1 MGISDFLSRV
11 HPYQWRNGLIARR
24 NHAPLRSVLVP
35 IALVGFGGLA
45 AGVGWAY
52 STVLLRPARAVDVV
66 ALWPHGPEP
75 DSVGLPFEDVLIDGP
90 LGHYP
95 AWIVPGER
103 DTWVIAV
110 HGRGADR
117 REALRI
123 LPTLHA
129 LGLPT
134 VVLTYRNDEEAPPS
148 PDGYYH
154 LGESEWADLAAA
166 VRYARSRG
174 ARRVVLFG
182 WSMGAAIVGAYL
194 SSPER
199 DLLPVAGV
207 IWDSPVVDWRS
218 VLRQQARLR
227 RLPVWLADVACWWAT
242 ARAGIHF
249 DALDLVQHPPSA
261 RPPTL
266 ILHGA
271 HDDAVLPGSS
281 RDLAAVAGHLDWP
294 VRYQE
299 FDGAVHTAGWNAD
312 RAGYEAAVADF
323 LTSEVLVEQPT
334 R

>member
-1 MGISDFLSRV
+1 MLAPV
-11 HPYQWRNGLIARR
+11 GL
-24 NHAPLRSVLVP
+24 
-35 IALVGFGGLA
+35 GGLV
-45 AGVGWAY
+45 AGVGWFY
-52 STVLLRPARAVDVV
+52 STVLLRPARAVDVIQ
-66 ALWPHGPEP
+66 LWPHGPEP
-75 DSVGLPFEDVLIDGP
+75 DSVRVPFLDVVIDGP

-95 AWIVPGER
+95 AWLIPGGA

-117 REALRI
+117 REALRV

-129 LGLPT
+129 LALPT
-134 VVLTYRNDEEAPPS
+134 VVLTYRNDDEAPAS

-166 VRYARSRG
+166 VRYAAAHG

-194 SSPER
+194 SSPDR

-227 RLPVWLADVACWWAT
+227 RLPGWLADVACWWAT
-242 ARAGIHF
+242 ARTGVRF
-249 DALDLVQHPPSA
+249 DALDLVRNPPSV

-271 HDDAVLPGSS
+271 HDDAVLPDSS
-281 RDLAAVAGHLDWP
+281 REISAAGAGHSWP
-294 VRYQE
+294 IRYQE
-299 FDGAVHTAGWNAD
+299 FPGAVHTAGWNSD
-312 RAGYEAAVADF
+312 PAGYEAAVTGF
-323 LTSEVLVEQPT
+323 LTSDVLAEQPA
-334 R
+334 RK